1 MKKLAFS
8 LVVALSGTLNAQ
20 SIDKD
25 SSNILENGVLDK
37 EFEDG
42 VMLEL
47 GNWNFAH
54 KVGDNDSLTFA
65 LLPTLFTNPA
75 TKYEFEKIN
84 PRIATEVFVGF
95 QVENGD
101 MRQLTF
107 IEWIQTEVYLLDSAI
122 WDIKLRTTL
131 YDVFDSKI
139 RSELID
145 LTNKL
150 TGQTRQIFFNYN
162 DDSLNGSV
170 TNMFAIV
177 DQRYN

>member
-25 SSNILENGVLDK
+25 SSNILETGVLDK

-54 KVGDNDSLTFA
+54 KDGDNDSLTFA
-65 LLPTLFTNPA
+65 LIPTLITDPT

-84 PRIATEVFVGF
+84 SRIVTDVFVGF

-107 IEWIQTEVYLLDSAI
+107 TEWIQTKVYVLDFEI
-122 WDIKLRTTL
+122 WDITFQRTS
-131 YDVFDSKI
+131 FDIFNSKI
-139 RSELID
+139 RSEVIK

-177 DQRYN
+177 DQRFD

>member
-25 SSNILENGVLDK
+25 SSNILETGVLDK

-54 KVGDNDSLTFA
+54 KDGDNDSLTFA
-65 LLPTLFTNPA
+65 LIPTLFTYPA

-84 PRIATEVFVGF
+84 PRIVTEVFVSF
-95 QVENGD
+95 QIENGD

-107 IEWIQTEVYLLDSAI
+107 TEWIQTEVYVLDSAI
-122 WDIKLRTTL
+122 WDIKLRTSS
-131 YDVFDSKI
+131 YDVFDSKN
-139 RSELID
+139 RSEVID

-170 TNMFAIV
+170 TNMFAII
-177 DQRYN
+177 DQRFD

>member
-25 SSNILENGVLDK
+25 SSNILETGVLDK

-54 KVGDNDSLTFA
+54 KDGDNDSLTFA
-65 LLPTLFTNPA
+65 FIPTLFTDPA

-84 PRIATEVFVGF
+84 PRIVTEVFVSF
-95 QVENGD
+95 QIETGD
-101 MRQLTF
+101 KRQLTF
-107 IEWIQTEVYLLDSAI
+107 TEWIQTEVCVLDSAI
-122 WDIKLRTTL
+122 WDIKLRTSS

-139 RSELID
+139 RSEVIK
-145 LTNKL
+145 LTNK
-150 TGQTRQIFFNYN
+150 
-162 DDSLNGSV
+162 
-170 TNMFAIV
+170 
-177 DQRYN
+177 

>member
-8 LVVALSGTLNAQ
+8 LVVALSGTSNAQ

-25 SSNILENGVLDK
+25 SSNILETGVLDK

-42 VMLEL
+42 IMLDL
-47 GNWNFAH
+47 GKWNLVH
-54 KVGDNDSLTFA
+54 KLGDNDSLTFA
-65 LLPTLFTNPA
+65 LMPTLFSDPA

-84 PRIATEVFVGF
+84 PRIVTEVFVGF
-95 QVENGD
+95 QIETGD

-107 IEWIQTEVYLLDSAI
+107 TEWIQTEVYVLDSAI
-122 WDIKLRTTL
+122 WDIKLRTRSC
-131 YDVFDSKI
+131 DVFDSKI
-139 RSELID
+139 RSEVID

-170 TNMFAIV
+170 TNMFAII
-177 DQRYN
+177 DQRFD

>member
-20 SIDKD
+20 NIDKD

>member
-8 LVVALSGTLNAQ
+8 LVVALSGTSNAQ

-25 SSNILENGVLDK
+25 SSNILETGVLDK

-42 VMLEL
+42 IMLDL
-47 GNWNFAH
+47 GKWNLVH
-54 KVGDNDSLTFA
+54 KDGDNDSLTFA
-65 LLPTLFTNPA
+65 LIPTLFTDPA

-84 PRIATEVFVGF
+84 PRIVTEVFVSF
-95 QVENGD
+95 QIETGD

-107 IEWIQTEVYLLDSAI
+107 TEWIQTEVYVLDSAI
-122 WDIKLRTTL
+122 WDIKLRTSS

-139 RSELID
+139 RSEVID

-170 TNMFAIV
+170 TNMFAII
-177 DQRYN
+177 DQRFD